1 MPRAVKLFAVVLA
14 AALGS
19 AGCVGKGRNAPQQP
33 QETATVVVNNRA
45 FIDIDVFALY
55 GGTRA
60 RLGTVTANGSGRFRI
75 PPAIVGAGRELRFM
89 VDPIGSNRAG
99 TSFSIYVRPGER
111 VTLTVPPSVG
121 T

>member
-1 MPRAVKLFAVVLA
+1 MPRVVKLFAVILVT
-14 AALGS
+14 ALGS
-19 AGCVGKGRNAPQQP
+19 AGCVGKGRNAPMP
-33 QETATVVVNNRA
+33 QEIARVVVTNRA
-45 FIDIDVFALY
+45 FIDVDVFALY

-60 RLGTVTANGSGRFRI
+60 RLGTVTANGSGTFRI

-111 VTLTVPPSVG
+111 VTLTIPPSLG

>member
-14 AALGS
+14 AALSS
-19 AGCVGKGRNAPQQP
+19 AGCVGTGRNAPVP
-33 QETATVVVNNRA
+33 QETASVVVNNRA
-45 FIDIDVFALY
+45 FIDVDVFALY
-55 GGTRA
+55 GGSRA
-60 RLGTVTANGSGRFRI
+60 RLGTVTANGSGTFRI

-111 VTLTVPPSVG
+111 VTLTVPPSLG